1 MKKNPLSNRTRK
13 WMERNDISFELVE
26 NKISKLCI
34 DLFGITNFKIDF
46 LDNGSKGL
54 WIYKANDTERTEYY
68 LIKFNYKEICL
79 ELYSFIQNKLKLL
92 NKYNRDDCWLLALQK
107 SKEWSCSL

>member
-1 MKKNPLSNRTRK
+1 MKKNPLSNRARK

-26 NKISKLCI
+26 NKVIKLCK
-34 DLFGITNFKIDF
+34 LFDIINFKIDF

-54 WIYKANDTERTEYY
+54 WIYKTNDIDKIEYY
-68 LIKFNYKEICL
+68 LIKFNYEEICL
-79 ELYSFIQNKLKLL
+79 ELYSFVKNKLKLL

-107 SKEWSCSL
+107 SKEWGCSL

>member
-1 MKKNPLSNRTRK
+1 MKKNPLSNRARK

-26 NKISKLCI
+26 NKVIKLCK
-34 DLFGITNFKIDF
+34 LFDIINFKIDF

-54 WIYKANDTERTEYY
+54 WIYKTNDIDKIEYY
-68 LIKFNYKEICL
+68 LIKFNYEEICL
-79 ELYSFIQNKLKLL
+79 ELYSFVKNKLKLL

-107 SKEWSCSL
+107 SKEWSCLL

>member
-1 MKKNPLSNRTRK
+1 MKKNPLSNRARK

-26 NKISKLCI
+26 NKVIKLCK
-34 DLFGITNFKIDF
+34 LFDIINFKINF

-54 WIYKANDTERTEYY
+54 WIYKTNDIDKIEYY
-68 LIKFNYKEICL
+68 LIKFNYEEICL
-79 ELYSFIQNKLKLL
+79 ELYSFVKNKLKLL

>member
-1 MKKNPLSNRTRK
+1 MKKNPLSNRARK

-26 NKISKLCI
+26 NKVIELCKLFDI
-34 DLFGITNFKIDF
+34 INFKIDF

-54 WIYKANDTERTEYY
+54 WIYKTNDIDKIEYY
-68 LIKFNYKEICL
+68 LIKFNYEEICL
-79 ELYSFIQNKLKLL
+79 ELYSFVKNKLKLL

>member
-1 MKKNPLSNRTRK
+1 MKKNPLSNRARK

-26 NKISKLCI
+26 NKVIKLCK
-34 DLFGITNFKIDF
+34 LFDIINFKIDF

-54 WIYKANDTERTEYY
+54 WIYKTNDIDKIEYY
-68 LIKFNYKEICL
+68 LIKFNYEEICL
-79 ELYSFIQNKLKLL
+79 ELYSFAKNKLKLL